1 MRALQRIRMGCIGWR
16 CYFINEARSLPA
28 LSIQHSA
35 FSFQQGK
42 PLFVSQETFW
52 SSADPGLDYGLIC
65 FYCANLHAV
74 SIYLLWLWN
83 PNGKSASGRLGG
95 MIKTGRVFSITQ
107 DCGLAKCIRWNI

>member
-1 MRALQRIRMGCIGWR
+1 MRVPKLCPTTPASLLTIRTFATSRLASVMRALQRIRMGCIGWR

-35 FSFQQGK
+35 FSIQQGK

-74 SIYLLWLWN
+74 SIYLL
-83 PNGKSASGRLGG
+83 
-95 MIKTGRVFSITQ
+95 
-107 DCGLAKCIRWNI
+107 

>member
-35 FSFQQGK
+35 FSIQQGK

-74 SIYLLWLWN
+74 SIYLL
-83 PNGKSASGRLGG
+83 
-95 MIKTGRVFSITQ
+95 
-107 DCGLAKCIRWNI
+107 

>member
-16 CYFINEARSLPA
+16 CYFINEARSLSA
-28 LSIQHSA
+28 LSI
-35 FSFQQGK
+35 QQGK

-74 SIYLLWLWN
+74 SIYLL
-83 PNGKSASGRLGG
+83 
-95 MIKTGRVFSITQ
+95 
-107 DCGLAKCIRWNI
+107 